1 MKLLSSRAF
10 NQDVSQAKRLA
21 QEGPV
26 VVTDR
31 GRPTHVLVGIELFRQ
46 LSGQG
51 DGIAEALAIDEPIAS
66 APDWHR
72 LRGRPA

>member
-21 QEGPV
+21 QDGPV

-31 GRPTHVLVGIELFRQ
+31 GRPTHVLVGIDLFRQ

-51 DGIAEALAIDEPIAS
+51 DGIADALAIDEPVATD
-66 APDWHR
+66 PDWR
-72 LRGRPA
+72 MLRGRSA